1 MYHNICV
8 EKYLPD
14 NWQFTSVI
22 QLAGNNNRAFKPYS
36 TQLITIIN

>member
-22 QLAGNNNRAFKPYS
+22 QLADNNNKRAFKP
-36 TQLITIIN
+36 